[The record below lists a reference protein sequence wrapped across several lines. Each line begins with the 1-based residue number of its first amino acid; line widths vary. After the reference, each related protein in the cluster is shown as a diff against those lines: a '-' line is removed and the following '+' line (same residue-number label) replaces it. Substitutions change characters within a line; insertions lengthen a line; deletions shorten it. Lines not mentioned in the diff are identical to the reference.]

1 MATPRLDLIPAD
13 EARRILLQTP
23 PVGTEVVP
31 LRVAGGRVLAAP
43 FAATEDLPGHPRSV
57 MDGYA
62 VRAADVAAASA
73 SAPTI
78 LEVIGIVP
86 MGGTFGGPVGPGQAV
101 GISTGGF
108 LPAGA
113 DAVVMIEH
121 TRPAGEA
128 GVRGAAT
135 APATGATRAPGSETA
150 IAIDRGVGAG
160 ANVIQRAEDVAA
172 GAALLPR
179 GRRLRPQDIAALATF
194 GVASVTVHRRPRIAV
209 FSTGN
214 ELCEVGETP
223 SPGQVRDVNEW
234 VLGTEVELAG
244 ALATFGG
251 IIRDDE
257 AALAD
262 TIARFLPDH
271 DGLILSGGSSVGV
284 KDVSGVV
291 LGRLGPPGVLFHGID
306 IRPGKPTIFA
316 RVGDKPVVGMPG
328 FPTSSM
334 VVFDAFVRPMLWR
347 MGGELDRDPWPTQRR
362 ARMARAVP
370 STVGREDYVRVR
382 LFDRDGETWAEPLSG
397 GSSAISNL
405 VFADGLVRIEAAR
418 DRIAEGDPIDVA
430 GFV

>member
-1 MATPRLDLIPAD
+1 MAPPTPLNLIPAD
-13 EARRILLQTP
+13 QARRILFETP
-23 PVGTEVVP
+23 VVGTEVVP
-31 LRVAGGRVLAAP
+31 LREAGGRVLAAP
-43 FAATEDLPGHPRSV
+43 FAASEDLPQHARSV

-62 VRAADVAAASA
+62 VRADDVATASDG
-73 SAPTI
+73 APAI
-78 LEVIGIVP
+78 LRVVGVVP
-86 MGGTFGGPVGPGQAV
+86 MGGTFGGTVGGGEAV

-108 LPAGA
+108 LPDGA

-121 TRPAGEA
+121 TRAAGTGGASGSVAVVKPVPAG
-128 GVRGAAT
+128 G
-135 APATGATRAPGSETA
+135 
-150 IAIDRGVGAG
+150 
-160 ANVIQRAEDVAA
+160 NLIQRAEDVTA
-172 GAALLPR
+172 GTALLPA

-194 GVASVTVHRRPRIAV
+194 GAATVAVYRRPRIAV

-214 ELCEVGETP
+214 ELCEVTATP
-223 SPGQVRDVNEW
+223 APGQVRDVNEW
-234 VLGTEVELAG
+234 VLATEVELAG
-244 ALATFGG
+244 GVATCGG

-257 AALAD
+257 AVMAE

-291 LGRLGPPGVLFHGID
+291 FERLGAPGVLFHGID

-347 MGGELDRDPWPTQRR
+347 MGGETQRETWPAHRR
-362 ARMARAVP
+362 ARLARAVA
-370 STVGREDYVRVR
+370 SVVGREDYVRVR
-382 LFDRDGETWAEPLSG
+382 LFARDGETG

-405 VFADGLVRIEAAR
+405 VYADGMVRIDAEI
-418 DRIAEGDPIDVA
+418 DRLADGAPVDVA
-430 GFV
+430 MF